1 MLTPKRPLRVAVLA
15 SRRAPGLSDLLAL
28 RDASFEIV
36 CVLSSE
42 EDFADAALPRA
53 SGVPLLSH
61 PIGRFY
67 RWQKA
72 DLRDLRQRR
81 YYDRATERLLARY
94 RPDLVLLSGYLYI
107 VTRPL
112 LDAHPGRLVNVHG
125 SDLARRT
132 PEGRVLY
139 PGLRA
144 VRDAIR
150 AGETETRA
158 TAHVVTEALDDGPI
172 LLRSPAFPVA
182 PVAAALRAAVADH
195 ALNAYA
201 YAHQEWMLLAAWGP
215 LLAGAVRLFAQEREG
230 QEDGESAIRVAA
242 GGMS

>member
-1 MLTPKRPLRVAVLA
+1 MLNEERPLRVAVLA
-15 SRRAPGLSDLLAL
+15 SRRAPGLSDLLAA

-42 EDFADAALPRA
+42 EDFADAALVRA

-61 PIGRFY
+61 PIGRFC

-81 YYDRATERLLARY
+81 DYDRATERLLAPY
-94 RPDLVLLSGYLYI
+94 RPDLVLLSGYVYI

-112 LDAHPGRLVNVHG
+112 LDAYPGRLVNVHG

-132 PEGRVLY
+132 PKGRPLY

-150 AGETETRA
+150 SGETETRA
-158 TAHVVTEALDDGPI
+158 TAHLVTETLDGGPV

-182 PVAAALRAAVADH
+182 PVAAALRAAGADH

-201 YAHQEWMLLAAWGP
+201 YAHQEWMLSAAWGP
-215 LLAGAVRLFAQEREG
+215 LLAGAARLFAREREPR
-230 QEDGESAIRVAA
+230 ENDESAIRVAA